1 MTFRKLSRA
10 LAAALIVGG
19 VYAASPVY
27 AAETAAPAAGTPAA
41 KQATAAAPA
50 AGTPAA
56 KQATAA
62 ASAAGTPA
70 AKQTVE
76 VQTPFDVQVVEQHVM
91 ATITRFEKDDITGL
105 QAEATAELRPHL
117 TVEQVK
123 GVKTV
128 FAPTWGL
135 RGAVGKPI
143 MTADKEDGK
152 WYVISEL
159 AVGYQTTAVV
169 YRLIYD
175 ENMKLAGFF
184 VR

>member
-27 AAETAAPAAGTPAA
+27 AAETAAPAAE
-41 KQATAAAPA
+41 QTA
-50 AGTPAA
+50 
-56 KQATAA
+56 
-62 ASAAGTPA
+62 
-70 AKQTVE
+70 E
-76 VQTPFDVQVVEQHVM
+76 VQAPFDVQVVEQHVM

-117 TVEQVK
+117 TAEQVTGAK
-123 GVKTV
+123 AE
-128 FAPTWGL
+128 FAPKWGP
-135 RGAVGKPI
+135 RGAVGKPL
-143 MTADKEDGK
+143 MTAGKEGDKG
-152 WYVISEL
+152 YVICEL
-159 AVGYQTTAVV
+159 AVGYKATAVV
-169 YRLIYD
+169 YRLSYD